1 MSSDS
6 APYGMSDLDIY
17 LANRYGPKAV
27 ASDWANTTEDWAKIR
42 PLTNPLGTPTADLA
56 LFEKLPSDTMNS
68 ILRHL
73 DVKSFCRFRNINA
86 KAHRI
91 AETVLDC
98 KEVMVHGSTA
108 VINLIR
114 TGLSPHITIGEIHKA
129 LTSPKCEFC
138 DDYGS
143 ILFLLTCTR
152 TCHKCLQTSP
162 RMAVIGSEEMLTYY
176 PRFTTYGTHDNRPHL
191 LETLAKSS
199 MRSIKVRNHSRPGR
213 MLKGIRGV
221 LVDDV
226 FSSSELGIDTS
237 DPVKDLFYDE
247 WLQYRTAASIHFPY
261 LNTSTGEIEEGRSCK
276 GCHEAFEKRLIRAN
290 GPLGDVRINPDAE
303 DRDRCYS
310 HKDFEKHFETCAH
323 AQRIWM
329 KRVPPGRESWFAANG
344 GSSRITQNIKV
355 SRSELLHTCFYKR
368 TKYYFPTL
376 DPKAHEFSQEVRRF
390 FSRCHKTQTPNLG
403 VLARLPQDLLE
414 EIVLHL
420 DIDSFRRFRQVSRR
434 ARYLS
439 TVITIYQRVLRCA
452 PDALNA
458 LRRTDLSGYVS
469 YSDVYTALTTSK
481 CTFCGRFGE
490 FMFLPTAKRCCFEC
504 LRASPETALVN
515 QACISRRG
523 QWKDLYTEHAEDLA
537 EALKSIDVRSF
548 KTHNWDDV
556 QKMSKTRG
564 VLAKD
569 LLAAY
574 IKVDKGLKE
583 PGQSFLKP
591 GWLHYRLAASIIF
604 PSLNPRTG
612 KLQTGQGGFYYD
624 RANIRRREQE
634 NLADE

>member
-17 LANRYGPKAV
+17 IANRYGPKAA
-27 ASDWANTTEDWAKIR
+27 ASDWANTTEDWTKIR

-56 LFEKLPSDTMNS
+56 LFEKLPSDIMNS

-73 DVKSFCRFRNINA
+73 DVKSFRRFRNINA

-91 AETVLDC
+91 TETVLDS
-98 KEVMVHGSTA
+98 KEVMIHGSTA

-114 TGLSPHITIGEIHKA
+114 TGLSSHITIGEIHKA
-129 LTSPKCEFC
+129 LTSPNCEFC
-138 DDYGS
+138 DYYGS
-143 ILFLLTCTR
+143 ILFLPTCTR

-176 PRFTTYGTHDNRPHL
+176 PRFTMYGTHDNHPRL

-213 MLKGIRGV
+213 MFKGVRGV

-261 LNTSTGEIEEGRSCK
+261 LNTSTGEIEEGSSCK

-329 KRVPPGRESWFAANG
+329 NRVPPGRESWFAANG
-344 GSSRITQNIKV
+344 
-355 SRSELLHTCFYKR
+355 
-368 TKYYFPTL
+368 
-376 DPKAHEFSQEVRRF
+376 EVLI
-390 FSRCHKTQTPNLG
+390 Q
-403 VLARLPQDLLE
+403 
-414 EIVLHL
+414 
-420 DIDSFRRFRQVSRR
+420 
-434 ARYLS
+434 
-439 TVITIYQRVLRCA
+439 
-452 PDALNA
+452 
-458 LRRTDLSGYVS
+458 
-469 YSDVYTALTTSK
+469 
-481 CTFCGRFGE
+481 
-490 FMFLPTAKRCCFEC
+490 
-504 LRASPETALVN
+504 
-515 QACISRRG
+515 
-523 QWKDLYTEHAEDLA
+523 
-537 EALKSIDVRSF
+537 
-548 KTHNWDDV
+548 
-556 QKMSKTRG
+556 
-564 VLAKD
+564 
-569 LLAAY
+569 
-574 IKVDKGLKE
+574 
-583 PGQSFLKP
+583 
-591 GWLHYRLAASIIF
+591 
-604 PSLNPRTG
+604 
-612 KLQTGQGGFYYD
+612 
-624 RANIRRREQE
+624 
-634 NLADE
+634 

>member
-1 MSSDS
+1 M
-6 APYGMSDLDIY
+6 
-17 LANRYGPKAV
+17 
-27 ASDWANTTEDWAKIR
+27 ASISVPN
-42 PLTNPLGTPTADLA
+42 
-56 LFEKLPSDTMNS
+56 
-68 ILRHL
+68 
-73 DVKSFCRFRNINA
+73 
-86 KAHRI
+86 
-91 AETVLDC
+91 
-98 KEVMVHGSTA
+98 
-108 VINLIR
+108 
-114 TGLSPHITIGEIHKA
+114 
-129 LTSPKCEFC
+129 TSP
-138 DDYGS
+138 
-143 ILFLLTCTR
+143 
-152 TCHKCLQTSP
+152 
-162 RMAVIGSEEMLTYY
+162 V
-176 PRFTTYGTHDNRPHL
+176 
-191 LETLAKSS
+191 
-199 MRSIKVRNHSRPGR
+199 
-213 MLKGIRGV
+213 
-221 LVDDV
+221 
-226 FSSSELGIDTS
+226 
-237 DPVKDLFYDE
+237 
-247 WLQYRTAASIHFPY
+247 
-261 LNTSTGEIEEGRSCK
+261 TG
-276 GCHEAFEKRLIRAN
+276 
-290 GPLGDVRINPDAE
+290 P
-303 DRDRCYS
+303 
-310 HKDFEKHFETCAH
+310 
-323 AQRIWM
+323 
-329 KRVPPGRESWFAANG
+329 
-344 GSSRITQNIKV
+344 SRITQNIKV
-355 SRSELLHTCFYKR
+355 SRSELIHTCFYKR

-390 FSRCHKTQTPNLG
+390 FSRCYKIQTPNLG

-439 TVITIYQRVLRCA
+439 TAITIYQRVLRYA

-481 CTFCGRFGE
+481 CTFCGQFGE

-504 LRASPETALVN
+504 LRASPETAIVN
-515 QACISRRG
+515 QACISRRE

-537 EALKSIDVRSF
+537 EALKSMDVRSF

-569 LLAAY
+569 LLAAF

-583 PGQSFLKP
+583 PGQSLLKP

-612 KLQTGQGGFYYD
+612 KLQTGVSCKCCHLNLWKLSPPSLVPATSQNVMCNLHFRARDRSYSEDEAALHFSQCLGSQKLWRVSNPGESEINHCMFIQQGGFYYD

>member
-56 LFEKLPSDTMNS
+56 LFEKLPSDIMNS

-73 DVKSFCRFRNINA
+73 DVKSFRRFRNINA

-91 AETVLDC
+91 TETVLDC

-129 LTSPKCEFC
+129 LTSPNCEFC

-143 ILFLLTCTR
+143 ILFLPICTR

-176 PRFTTYGTHDNRPHL
+176 PRFTMYGTHDNRPCL

-276 GCHEAFEKRLIRAN
+276 GCREAFEKRLIRAN

-329 KRVPPGRESWFAANG
+329 NRVPPGRESWFAANG
-344 GSSRITQNIKV
+344 GMHWGI
-355 SRSELLHTCFYKR
+355 SERAEYC
-368 TKYYFPTL
+368 
-376 DPKAHEFSQEVRRF
+376 RRF
-390 FSRCHKTQTPNLG
+390 VLVGVVVQIAFYIFILLG
-403 VLARLPQDLLE
+403 
-414 EIVLHL
+414 
-420 DIDSFRRFRQVSRR
+420 
-434 ARYLS
+434 Y
-439 TVITIYQRVLRCA
+439 
-452 PDALNA
+452 AL
-458 LRRTDLSGYVS
+458 Y
-469 YSDVYTALTTSK
+469 
-481 CTFCGRFGE
+481 
-490 FMFLPTAKRCCFEC
+490 
-504 LRASPETALVN
+504 
-515 QACISRRG
+515 
-523 QWKDLYTEHAEDLA
+523 
-537 EALKSIDVRSF
+537 
-548 KTHNWDDV
+548 
-556 QKMSKTRG
+556 
-564 VLAKD
+564 
-569 LLAAY
+569 
-574 IKVDKGLKE
+574 
-583 PGQSFLKP
+583 
-591 GWLHYRLAASIIF
+591 
-604 PSLNPRTG
+604 
-612 KLQTGQGGFYYD
+612 
-624 RANIRRREQE
+624 RRRQT
-634 NLADE
+634 NLNGF